1 MVGKEDV
8 CLSYWVSVT
17 FQGRTVK
24 LQGGKWN
31 SPLFCLRL
39 GRFLRFSW
47 ILKLPSQQ
55 IPISSGIFWNGN
67 RVANRLKQAAN
78 TGENRFSIGTSIFWG
93 AKNYSQMNVFQ
104 NTSQHHSNFFFW
116 NIIRIFFGLI
126 YSRCFFS
133 TKKINQT
140 PNKNHGG
147 ISHQPE
153 TPDIEGRRL
162 SNFHLT
168 PTSYFGPPRKDQV
181 SWDLRDLFDG
191 KPLHGFF
198 ISDHKG
204 PRLFLGGYVPE
215 NGGS

>member
-93 AKNYSQMNVFQ
+93 AKIIARW
-104 NTSQHHSNFFFW
+104 TSFRIHH
-116 NIIRIFFGLI
+116 NITPISFFG
-126 YSRCFFS
+126 
-133 TKKINQT
+133 
-140 PNKNHGG
+140 
-147 ISHQPE
+147 IS
-153 TPDIEGRRL
+153 
-162 SNFHLT
+162 
-168 PTSYFGPPRKDQV
+168 Y
-181 SWDLRDLFDG
+181 
-191 KPLHGFF
+191 GFF
-198 ISDHKG
+198 LAFFIRDVFFQPKKSIK
-204 PRLFLGGYVPE
+204 PRPQKPMGEFLINPKPPT
-215 NGGS
+215 

>member
-78 TGENRFSIGTSIFWG
+78 TGENRFSTSWW
-93 AKNYSQMNVFQ
+93 
-104 NTSQHHSNFFFW
+104 TSFRIHH
-116 NIIRIFFGLI
+116 NITPISFFGI
-126 YSRCFFS
+126 SYGFFLAFFIRDVFFQP
-133 TKKINQT
+133 KKINQT
-140 PNKNHGG
+140 PAPKTIGG
-147 ISHQPE
+147 ISHQPKTPDVGGSSVVEFPPDPNFVLRSSKKRSGFLRFAWLVWWE
-153 TPDIEGRRL
+153 TP
-162 SNFHLT
+162 SWVFHKR
-168 PTSYFGPPRKDQV
+168 S
-181 SWDLRDLFDG
+181 
-191 KPLHGFF
+191 
-198 ISDHKG
+198 
-204 PRLFLGGYVPE
+204 
-215 NGGS
+215 